1 MPPRSGAPAAVERF
15 ALPNGLSVILAP
27 EPRSPTVSVWVWYR
41 VGSKN
46 EWPGVTGASHW
57 VEHMLFQGSP
67 KYAKGE
73 IDRAIVE
80 VGGTLNAFTDHDF
93 TAYFS
98 TVPKERI
105 AIPLDIESD
114 RMTRALLDPPEVE
127 RERTVI
133 RSEREG
139 NENWPEFR
147 VDEELYALAFRQHPY
162 RWEPLGYPE
171 DILRLTP
178 QNLADYY
185 HRFYGTRNATLVV
198 SGGFEP
204 VALRAEVTRLFG
216 RLPTGGADPNV
227 TIVEPPARGE
237 RRATLNGPGTTPF
250 LELAWRA
257 PSIHDANTAATILVD
272 VVLGG
277 ETGLFAAGSGWG
289 HSGEHPSARLY
300 RRLVDPG
307 LAVRATSEWRPRV
320 HPGLFHIHAQA
331 ARGVQLDQLET
342 AILEETERLAK
353 LGPTP
358 TELADARTKVARG
371 ADLAYEGASKAGFRL
386 GYFAM
391 LGPAPFEGQLLRKIL
406 KTTAPEI
413 RDQARRLFDP
423 DERVVVRYSPNSEA
437 PGE

>member
-1 MPPRSGAPAAVERF
+1 
-15 ALPNGLSVILAP
+15 
-27 EPRSPTVSVWVWYR
+27 
-41 VGSKN
+41 
-46 EWPGVTGASHW
+46 
-57 VEHMLFQGSP
+57 
-67 KYAKGE
+67 
-73 IDRAIVE
+73 
-80 VGGTLNAFTDHDF
+80 
-93 TAYFS
+93 
-98 TVPKERI
+98 
-105 AIPLDIESD
+105 
-114 RMTRALLDPPEVE
+114 
-127 RERTVI
+127 
-133 RSEREG
+133 
-139 NENWPEFR
+139 
-147 VDEELYALAFRQHPY
+147 
-162 RWEPLGYPE
+162 
-171 DILRLTP
+171 
-178 QNLADYY
+178 
-185 HRFYGTRNATLVV
+185 
-198 SGGFEP
+198 
-204 VALRAEVTRLFG
+204 
-216 RLPTGGADPNV
+216 V

-307 LAVRATSEWRPRV
+307 LAAESLSDGDKP
-320 HPGLFHIHAQA
+320 
-331 ARGVQLDQLET
+331 
-342 AILEETERLAK
+342 LAK